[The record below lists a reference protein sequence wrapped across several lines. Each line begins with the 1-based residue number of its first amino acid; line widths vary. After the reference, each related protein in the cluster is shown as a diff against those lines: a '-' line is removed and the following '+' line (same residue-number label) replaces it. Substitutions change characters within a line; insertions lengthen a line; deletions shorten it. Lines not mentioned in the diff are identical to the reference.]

1 MEGRRGRVL
10 AVGATNLILFTIVA
24 VCLQNAGDEQDSQF
38 GVSAG
43 CDVSLGRAG
52 TRHRPCSC
60 FKHGEKP
67 KVENQRTC
75 WRQSMPRQKPR
86 DLRMEAAE
94 HPRPKESESMH
105 HITGGGD
112 RKPSHFRTSTTT
124 DAAQAAITVLQ
135 DQLRDVD
142 QPETVKLAEAK
153 HAVAV
158 LHEQLAHLVATS
170 KKLESG

>member
-1 MEGRRGRVL
+1 MR
-10 AVGATNLILFTIVA
+10 N
-24 VCLQNAGDEQDSQF
+24 
-38 GVSAG
+38 
-43 CDVSLGRAG
+43 
-52 TRHRPCSC
+52 
-60 FKHGEKP
+60 
-67 KVENQRTC
+67 
-75 WRQSMPRQKPR
+75 RQKPR

-170 KKLESG
+170 KKLESGVNPSTKSDSHSLSGTHAGRARAGLQALAWLRGDGEYQRVREDDRGPAMHPPLRLIRYS